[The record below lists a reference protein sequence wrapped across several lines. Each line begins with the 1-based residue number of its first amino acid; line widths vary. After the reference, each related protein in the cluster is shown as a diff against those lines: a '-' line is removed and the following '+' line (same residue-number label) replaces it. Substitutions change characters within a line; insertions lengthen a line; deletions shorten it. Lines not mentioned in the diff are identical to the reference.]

1 MAKSKAFTNIV
12 YKREAHD
19 KEAGLNSKVHMTWVN
34 EETKAEKKTSAIY
47 DSNEIKAR
55 RLENKVE
62 KIRAKIREEVEN
74 VEKGLQK
81 RKENKK
87 GLKEVLVANI

>member
-1 MAKSKAFTNIV
+1 M
-12 YKREAHD
+12 
-19 KEAGLNSKVHMTWVN
+19 N